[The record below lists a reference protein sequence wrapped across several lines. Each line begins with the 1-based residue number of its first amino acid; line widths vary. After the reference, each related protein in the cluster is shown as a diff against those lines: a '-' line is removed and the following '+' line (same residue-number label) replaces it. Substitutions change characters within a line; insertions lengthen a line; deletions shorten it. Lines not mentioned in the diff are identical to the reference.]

1 MDCVRLGPFPKEHNV
16 TSISLILLPGLD
28 GTGLLF
34 QPLIAALPA
43 TIKPTIVRYPG
54 DRHLSYEELLPFAM
68 DALPHSDPFI
78 LLGESFSGPLAAM
91 VAAHRPKN
99 LLGLILCAS
108 FITAPWPLIRPAV
121 SIFARGPVFNLYIP
135 YKQIRATRRIFHATA
150 TRPDRANAIIGSAH
164 VFASRVRMVF
174 QVDAREA
181 LRSCDVPMLYVKAAN
196 DMVVPG
202 RNLRIIQQINPRIAV
217 VTIGSSH
224 MVLQRHPVE
233 AAEAISTFASSLGIG
248 TQPDQ
253 RPDGLAVS
261 G

>member
-1 MDCVRLGPFPKEHNV
+1 VDCVGPGLFLKEHNV
-16 TSISLILLPGLD
+16 ASISLVLLPGLD

-54 DRHLSYEELLPFAM
+54 DRHLSYQELLPLVL
-68 DALPHSDPFI
+68 DALPPSDPFI

-91 VAAHRPKN
+91 VAAQRPKN
-99 LLGLILCAS
+99 LIGLILCAT
-108 FITAPWPLIRPAV
+108 FITAPWPIIRPAI

-135 YKQIRATRRIFHATA
+135 YKRIRALLGGYSTPQRRALIAQMQSLV
-150 TRPDRANAIIGSAH
+150 RPH

-174 QVDAREA
+174 QVDAKDA
-181 LRSCDVPMLYVKAAN
+181 LRSCAVPMLYIKAAN

-202 RNLRIIQQINPRIAV
+202 RNLRVIQQINPRIAV

-224 MVLQRHPVE
+224 MVLQRHPAQ
-233 AAEAISTFASSLGIG
+233 AAEAISTFASSLGIS
-248 TQPDQ
+248 TQV
-253 RPDGLAVS
+253 R
-261 G
+261 